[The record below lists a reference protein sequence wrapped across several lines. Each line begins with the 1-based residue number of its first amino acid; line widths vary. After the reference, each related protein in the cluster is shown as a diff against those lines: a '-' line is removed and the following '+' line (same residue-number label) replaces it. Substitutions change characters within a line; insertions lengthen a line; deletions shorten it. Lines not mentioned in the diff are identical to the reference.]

1 MNCQEFERTIIDL
14 GCDRLM
20 EAPTPARALAHV
32 ESCARCAARLN
43 RERRMTAGLQ
53 AVAVEEA
60 AINAPEGV
68 RSALRAAFDEQRA
81 AAASPASLLR
91 FARHKPLWGMAAAA
105 MLLLSTVTTAL
116 WLRQPRAKVDNA
128 PADVISRPTS
138 QSPPGKSPE
147 ALSDPQR
154 VSGTHSSTVAR
165 SAVTRGRRRTPR
177 VKEGADNAGE
187 FFPLTFVAKSG
198 SEEFVQ
204 TVRIEISRSMLLSMG
219 LPVNIDRGEGLIKAD
234 IIIGEDGV
242 ARAVRILSN

>member
-91 FARHKPLWGMAAAA
+91 FARHKPLWEWPPPQCCCS
-105 MLLLSTVTTAL
+105 LLSL
-116 WLRQPRAKVDNA
+116 PRYGCA
-128 PADVISRPTS
+128 S
-138 QSPPGKSPE
+138 
-147 ALSDPQR
+147 
-154 VSGTHSSTVAR
+154 
-165 SAVTRGRRRTPR
+165 
-177 VKEGADNAGE
+177 
-187 FFPLTFVAKSG
+187 
-198 SEEFVQ
+198 
-204 TVRIEISRSMLLSMG
+204 
-219 LPVNIDRGEGLIKAD
+219 
-234 IIIGEDGV
+234 
-242 ARAVRILSN
+242 